1 MGSSPTLRSS
11 VAAEVTRLLPS
22 WARRWPRVGVY
33 DAVPGAGETLALR
46 CMGPDRICWGL
57 LRRRQCFVP
66 TLRAGLL
73 LVSALVVLAWIAVRA
88 AYPFL
93 AVDAPAPGGVLV
105 VEGWVPDSILREAV
119 AEFKRNHYSHLLV
132 SGIPLEQGTSLFAYT
147 NYAYVGAATL
157 LKLGMTT
164 NEVAAVPTPETQRDR
179 TYAMAQNIGAWLRE
193 HQISGGNINV
203 LTEGAH
209 ARSSRLMYEKALGR
223 DFTLGVM
230 AIQPKGYDSKRWWR
244 SSQGVRVVIGEAI
257 AYAYA
262 RFLFRAPKGE

>member
-1 MGSSPTLRSS
+1 VPK
-11 VAAEVTRLLPS
+11 LLPS
-22 WARRWPRVGVY
+22 WARRWSRVRVY
-33 DAVPGAGETLALR
+33 DAEQGAGETPALR

-57 LRRRQCFVP
+57 LRRRQCLVP

-93 AVDAPAPGGVLV
+93 AIDAPAPGGVLV
-105 VEGWVPDSILREAV
+105 VEGWVPDSTFRAAI
-119 AEFKRNHYSHLLV
+119 AEFKRNHYSRLLV
-132 SGIPLEQGTSLFAYT
+132 SGIPLEQGTLLFAYT

-157 LKLGMTT
+157 LKLGMST

-193 HQISGGNINV
+193 HQMSGGNVNV

-209 ARSSRLMYEKALGR
+209 ARRSRLMYEKALGR
-223 DFTLGVM
+223 ACTVGVLPVP
-230 AIQPKGYDSKRWWR
+230 PKGYDPKHWWR
-244 SSQGVRVVIGEAI
+244 SSQGVRVVTGEAI

-262 RFLFRAPKGE
+262 RLLFRPSKATE